1 MSLFAIYLPL
11 FAIYFRIVSAY
22 NSGVKRKYFSKKEY
36 YMKADTLE
44 IKVFKTRTEMGKK
57 AAEDAERII
66 SDMLKTKS
74 ELNIIFAAA
83 PSQNEFLDALCKSNI
98 PWNKINAYH
107 MDEYIGLPSDAPQGF
122 ANFLRRA
129 IFDRVNFK
137 SVNTMDSTADADN
150 EAKRYSKL
158 IDENPPDII
167 FMGIGENGHIAF
179 NDPPV
184 ADFSDTQT
192 VKKVKLD
199 PVCRMQ
205 QVHDGCF
212 DSLDKVPE
220 YALTLTV
227 PVFKRAAF
235 RICVVPSMTKTAAV
249 AKTVRGKIGEYC
261 PATIL
266 RTLENSILYCDA
278 ESAAEI

>member
-1 MSLFAIYLPL
+1 
-11 FAIYFRIVSAY
+11 
-22 NSGVKRKYFSKKEY
+22 
-36 YMKADTLE
+36 MKADKLE
-44 IKVFKTRTEMGKK
+44 IKVFKTRTETGKK
-57 AAEDAERII
+57 AAEDAEKAINE
-66 SDMLKTKS
+66 MLKSKS

-83 PSQNEFLDALCKSNI
+83 PSQNEFLEALCNSGI
-98 PWNKINAYH
+98 PWNRINAYH

-129 IFDRVNFK
+129 IFDRVSFK
-137 SVNTMDSTADADN
+137 SVNTMDSTADAQA
-150 EAKRYSKL
+150 ESERYSRL
-158 IDENPPDII
+158 IDNNPPDII

-184 ADFSDTQT
+184 ADFADTKT

-212 DSLDKVPE
+212 ESLDDVPE

-227 PVFKRAAF
+227 PVFKRAAYRF
-235 RICVVPSMTKTAAV
+235 CVVPSKTKTAAV
-249 AKTVRGKIGEYC
+249 AKTVRAKIGEYC
-261 PATIL
+261 PSTIL
-266 RTLENSILYCDA
+266 RTLDNSILYCD
-278 ESAAEI
+278 EDSAAEI